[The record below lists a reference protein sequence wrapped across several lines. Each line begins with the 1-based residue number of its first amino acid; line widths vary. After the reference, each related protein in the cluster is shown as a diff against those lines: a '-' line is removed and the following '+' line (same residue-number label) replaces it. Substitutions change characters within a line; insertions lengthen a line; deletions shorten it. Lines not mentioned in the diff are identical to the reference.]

1 MDKITLTASTI
12 GATTGAISLI
22 GTLNTIETVIFGIAT
37 IICASTTI
45 CSFAIR
51 IYKKVKEYLNGK
63 KNDKEFVE
71 EIEDMTEDFKQ
82 DMGIGGDKK

>member
-22 GTLNTIETVIFGIAT
+22 GTLNTIETVIFGVAT

-51 IYKKVKEYLNGK
+51 IYKKAKEYLNGK

>member
-1 MDKITLTASTI
+1 MDKLTLTASTI

-22 GTLNTIETVIFGIAT
+22 GTLNTIETVILGIAT

-51 IYKKVKEYLNGK
+51 IYKKIKEYINGK
-63 KNDKEFVE
+63 KSDKEFVE
-71 EIEDMTEDFKQ
+71 DLKDMTEDFKK
-82 DMGIGGDKK
+82 DMGIGGDKE